1 MDGIIL
7 INKPQGMT
15 SHDVVNRVRRI
26 MHTKKVGHCGTLDPM
41 ATGVLV
47 VGINKATKAMQ
58 FLMSEEK
65 EYRATLKLGS
75 ATDTYDAEGK
85 VLETK
90 PFTGYENL
98 EEVLSSLKEIPCRS
112 LQCIQLLKLM
122 VRSSMNMLEKV

>member
-58 FLMSEEK
+58 FLRVKKKNIVRHLNLAVRQIHM
-65 EYRATLKLGS
+65 TLKGR
-75 ATDTYDAEGK
+75 
-85 VLETK
+85 
-90 PFTGYENL
+90 F
-98 EEVLSSLKEIPCRS
+98 
-112 LQCIQLLKLM
+112 
-122 VRSSMNMLEKV
+122 

>member
-47 VGINKATKAMQ
+47 VALIKP
-58 FLMSEEK
+58 
-65 EYRATLKLGS
+65 LK
-75 ATDTYDAEGK
+75 
-85 VLETK
+85 
-90 PFTGYENL
+90 
-98 EEVLSSLKEIPCRS
+98 
-112 LQCIQLLKLM
+112 QC
-122 VRSSMNMLEKV
+122 SF